1 MRRDNTPAGA
11 CVLHRLHRLGPV
23 SDSEIAAVA
32 QSIALTRK
40 TAARRDVCAER
51 SPNLEPRVLVGGW
64 AALSR
69 TMVDGRRQILD
80 LLLPGELLAMR
91 PKRGLASLTTVSAI
105 TDVEFAS
112 LVEAGGP
119 NGGPGSGLAEVYAVS
134 NALHEHY
141 LYRQIARLGR
151 LNAYERTIDWFL
163 EIHERLEL
171 SGLTTA
177 RSFPFPV
184 TQEILADV
192 LGMTGVHVNRTLQA
206 LRRDGVLE
214 IREGRVTLSCIKEL
228 SALVAFEPASSVMG
242 LPDLAAPFIA
252 PVKTA

>member
-11 CVLHRLHRLGPV
+11 AVLHRLHRLGPV
-23 SDSEIAAVA
+23 SDSEVADVARLIA
-32 QSIALTRK
+32 QTRRI
-40 TAARRDVCAER
+40 AARRDICSER
-51 SPNLEPRVLVGGW
+51 SPNFEPRVVVSGW

-69 TMVDGRRQILD
+69 IMVDGRRQILD
-80 LLLPGELLAMR
+80 LVLPGELLAMR

-105 TDVEFAS
+105 TDVEFAPIA
-112 LVEAGGP
+112 EAASP
-119 NGGPGSGLAEVYAVS
+119 ASGLAEVYAVS
-134 NALHEHY
+134 SALHEHY

-163 EIHERLEL
+163 EIHERLEM

-177 RSFPFPV
+177 RSFAFPV

-206 LRRDGVLE
+206 LRRDGALE
-214 IREGRVTLSCIKEL
+214 IREGRVTLSCISEL

-242 LPDLAAPFIA
+242 MPDIAAPLMTPA
-252 PVKTA
+252 KTA